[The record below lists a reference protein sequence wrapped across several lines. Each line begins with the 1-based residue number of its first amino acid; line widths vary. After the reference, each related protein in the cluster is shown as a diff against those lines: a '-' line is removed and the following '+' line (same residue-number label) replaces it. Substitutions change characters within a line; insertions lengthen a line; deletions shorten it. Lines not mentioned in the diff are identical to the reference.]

1 LNISFFLK
9 NSIFP
14 IIYVNASNSLNT
26 APHTPILP
34 PFSSPP
40 PPQSNDTRFVLS
52 PSLPAP
58 LRAAASPLLPLASN
72 AHRVRNYTGENIA
85 FWGENT
91 DFSDENTEFG
101 GKNTEIGG
109 KNAQNGDFSAKNDD
123 FSAKNAEIGVK
134 NTEIGSKSGD
144 FGTKSGRGSVARGLV
159 AGLRQICEEFGCV
172 WGTFY

>member
-1 LNISFFLK
+1 LK
-9 NSIFP
+9 ISIFL
-14 IIYVNASNSLNT
+14 IIHINGCNSLNT
-26 APHTPILP
+26 APIPPILP
-34 PFSSPP
+34 PFSSSP

-91 DFSDENTEFG
+91 DFGGENTEFG
-101 GKNTEIGG
+101 GENTDFGSKNTDFGA
-109 KNAQNGDFSAKNDD
+109 KNAQNAQNGDFSAKNGD
-123 FSAKNAEIGVK
+123 FSVKNA
-134 NTEIGSKSGD
+134 EIGSKSGD
-144 FGTKSGRGSVARGLV
+144 FGSKSGRGSVARGLV